1 LARPDVQQF
10 NAVAIPAELNA
21 MAESL
26 RAKGVPLAP
35 HVLPQIAAN
44 PARLAALQTR
54 DFSGRMTAF
63 QHIEAVA
70 LAGKLANGTPSGPLA
85 ADLFERV
92 GTAARNPLHSLC
104 YARTNHAIFA
114 KHHPAEL
121 ARIIGQLA
129 TAGRVTLAG
138 GDVIQW
144 NPATLPAPAGQ
155 EGDFLWGALN
165 HLISNRNM
173 PGTVL
178 NGAQTYASE
187 GQMANTLSRLTGKKH
202 VNVQGSA
209 ALPYLNEIVAAHGPM
224 LAEYG
229 NHGGSVAQ
237 VMNNAALSLEAGAD
251 APRNAGVLG
260 YVVVPESE
268 AKKRNIPILRYAA
281 GSNNDYI

>member
-1 LARPDVQQF
+1 Q
-10 NAVAIPAELNA
+10 VAIPAELNA

-26 RAKGVPLAP
+26 RAKGAP
-35 HVLPQIAAN
+35 VMPQVLQQIAAN
-44 PARLAALQTR
+44 PARLAGVRA
-54 DFSGRMTAF
+54 AF

-70 LAGKLANGTPSGPLA
+70 SAGKLANGTPSGPLA
-85 ADLFERV
+85 ADLFGRV
-92 GTAARNPLHSLC
+92 GTAERSPAHSLC

-129 TAGRVTLAG
+129 TTGRVTLAG

-144 NPATLPAPAGQ
+144 NPATLAAPSGQ

-178 NGAQTYASE
+178 TGAQTYASQ

-202 VNVQGSA
+202 VNVQGAS
-209 ALPYLNEIVAAHGPM
+209 ALPFLNEIVAAHGPM

-237 VMNNAALSLEAGAD
+237 VQNGFPLSLEAGAD
-251 APRNAGVLG
+251 APRNAGALG

-268 AKKRNIPILRYAA
+268 AKKRNIPVIQYAA